1 MSHASLSSLLPRS
14 VVCVLALWSSASAQA
29 PAPVPVAELLPEFVA
44 ACAGD
49 DAARCSAVLVR
60 FAAAPDAVAA
70 LPQLRAHAERVPLA
84 AMVNWA
90 RLVADLL
97 PWAPAPER
105 MHADALAERVEAR
118 ATAFVKALG
127 ADALPEL
134 ANQQARL
141 WNRGRVDASAPLAT
155 LQQQLEQAFEQT
167 REAVCEV
174 LARRGVD
181 ALPALPA
188 LQHLLTREL
197 LPNGHTKLLG
207 EYFPMRDRPRLAAA
221 RAMVAIAPRDE
232 RCIAAHALLLVEG
245 SAGERIAAAVAIGGF
260 GGEAVEA
267 VPALLTAAQA
277 EPRPLVRAAIVAI
290 GQVGVVAGAP
300 AIERLEALA
309 AGRDKEFAALAA
321 AALRLVRPAA
331 RPGRGA

>member
-1 MSHASLSSLLPRS
+1 MSPASPSSSLSLA
-14 VVCVLALWSSASAQA
+14 VVCVLVPWASASAQA
-29 PAPVPVAELLPEFVA
+29 PAPVAELLPEFVA

-49 DAARCSAVLVR
+49 DAVRCRALLVR
-60 FAAAPDAVAA
+60 LAEAPDAIEA
-70 LPQLRAHAERVPLA
+70 LPLLRAHAERVPLA
-84 AMVNWA
+84 AIVDWA

-97 PWAPAPER
+97 PWAPAAER
-105 MHADALAERVEAR
+105 MHADALAERVELR
-118 ATAFVKALG
+118 AAAFVKALG

-141 WNRGRVDASAPLAT
+141 WNRGRVDASAALAT
-155 LQQQLEQAFEQT
+155 LQQQLEQAFEQN

-181 ALPALPA
+181 ALPALPE

-197 LPNGHTKLLG
+197 PPNGHTKLLG

-232 RCIAAHALLLVEG
+232 RCVAAHALLLVEG
-245 SAGERIAAAVAIGGF
+245 SAAEQVAAATAVGGF
-260 GGEAVEA
+260 GGAAVEA
-267 VPALLTAAQA
+267 MPALLAASRA
-277 EPRPLVRAAIVAI
+277 ESRPLVRAAIVAI

-300 AIERLEALA
+300 AVERLESLA
-309 AGRDKEFAALAA
+309 AGGDKEFAALAA
-321 AALRLVRPAA
+321 AALRLVRPAV
-331 RPGRGA
+331 RPGRRA